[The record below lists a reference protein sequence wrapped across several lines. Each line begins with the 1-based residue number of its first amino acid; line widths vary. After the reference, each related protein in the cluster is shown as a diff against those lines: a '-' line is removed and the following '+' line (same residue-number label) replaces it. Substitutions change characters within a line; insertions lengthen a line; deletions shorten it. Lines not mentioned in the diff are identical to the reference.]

1 MAGPTAAAPAVTE
14 GGFAAV
20 VVDGGSVGCAALVVG
35 ATVAVGATVLLDSSD
50 VAGASVWAADEPA
63 DEPLPPARAFL
74 QSSWVAGSTL
84 SAYSGQYRI
93 TRSQQGG
100 SDVLRATSWPQSF
113 RMQPVAA
120 P

>member
-50 VAGASVWAADEPA
+50 VAGASVWAADEP
-63 DEPLPPARAFL
+63 LPPARAFL

-84 SAYSGQYRI
+84 SAHSGQYRI